1 VGFFRSIYDLL
12 DGWLKIAVDYAW
24 GTPLLLLLVG
34 GGLLLTLYSRMLPFV
49 GLRHAVQ
56 ILRGQYDD
64 PDEPGDISHFQ
75 ALSTALAATIGMG
88 NIGGV
93 AIAITQGG
101 PGAVFWMWVAAI
113 VGMATKFFTCT
124 LAIMY
129 RGKDSAGQLQGGP
142 MYFLRHGLGSW
153 GKPLAVMFSI
163 CGMVGCL
170 AMFQSNQ
177 MAEAFVEVMGKGDGA
192 SPAVINHVTGAVCV
206 VLAAVVI
213 LGGVQRIANVA
224 SKLVPAMCVLYVGAA
239 LLIIILNIGAVPEVF
254 GSIVGAAFG
263 TEAVAGGA
271 AGYGFMK
278 VVQIGVKRAAFSN
291 EAGIGTAPM
300 AHGAAKT
307 TEPVREGLVAM
318 IGPFIDTIVVCSM
331 TAFIILVGGA
341 WQGREGISGVGLT
354 LESFDT
360 ALGPFGK
367 YMLLVII
374 AMFGLSTMFGY
385 SYYGRKCFSYLF
397 GAHLSKYYN
406 YVFIGS
412 LYLGAIWQADLVVN
426 LLDTSFALMAFPTM
440 IGAIALSPR
449 VVRATRD
456 YFRRM
461 KELDEAPKA
470 AEG

>member
-1 VGFFRSIYDLL
+1 M
-12 DGWLKIAVDYAW
+12 
-24 GTPLLLLLVG
+24 PLLILLVG

-49 GLRHAVQ
+49 GIRHAVQ
-56 ILRGQYDD
+56 ILQGRYDD
-64 PDEPGDISHFQ
+64 PNEPGEITHFQ
-75 ALSTALAATIGMG
+75 ALSTALAATVGMG

-101 PGAVFWMWVAAI
+101 AGAVFWMWVAAI

-142 MYFLRHGLGSW
+142 MYFLSVGLGRW
-153 GKPLAVMFSI
+153 GKPLAIFFSV

-170 AMFQSNQ
+170 AMFQPNQ
-177 MAEAFVEVMGKGDGA
+177 LAEAIVEVVEPASEAGA
-192 SPAVINHVTGAVCV
+192 AQLNHLTGAICV
-206 VLAAVVI
+206 VLSAVVI
-213 LGGVQRIANVA
+213 LGGVQRIATVA
-224 SKLVPAMCVLYVGAA
+224 SKLVPLMCLLYVGSA
-239 LLIIILNIGAVPEVF
+239 LIIIVLNIGEVPAVF
-254 GSIVGAAFG
+254 GRIVRDAFG

-271 AGYGFMK
+271 VGYGFMK

-307 TEPVREGLVAM
+307 NEPVREGLVAM
-318 IGPFIDTIVVCSM
+318 LGPFIDTVVVCSM
-331 TAFIILVGGA
+331 TAFIILVGGN
-341 WQGREGISGVGLT
+341 WQGRGKITGVGLT
-354 LESFDT
+354 LESFDA
-360 ALGPFGK
+360 ALGPVGK
-367 YMLLVII
+367 YMLLGII
-374 AMFGLSTMFGY
+374 AMFALSTMFGY
-385 SYYGRKCFSYLF
+385 SYYGRKCFGYLF

-412 LYLGAIWQADLVVN
+412 LYLGAIWQADLVIN

-440 IGAIALSPR
+440 IGAIVLSPK
-449 VVRATRD
+449 VVAATRD

-461 KELDEAPKA
+461 REVEQPPKPQSA
-470 AEG
+470 D